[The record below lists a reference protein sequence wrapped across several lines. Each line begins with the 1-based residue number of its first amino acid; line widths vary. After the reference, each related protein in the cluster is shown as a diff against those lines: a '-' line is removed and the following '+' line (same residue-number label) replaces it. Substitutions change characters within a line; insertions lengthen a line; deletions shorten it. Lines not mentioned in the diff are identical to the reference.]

1 MLTHIFRRQDPYNIL
16 NYRNQFLSFLF
27 GTELKKWIVSLE
39 RAPATRS
46 QMLDY
51 AAVVFPISL
60 YKTVEV
66 YGCKKMI
73 NRDRVVRCFI
83 WYDGTMVRWYNV
95 SSFNSKLNIFNRV
108 RYMHIELDV
117 L

>member
-1 MLTHIFRRQDPYNIL
+1 MFFQRQSPYNIL
-16 NYRNQFLSFLF
+16 NYHNQLLNFLF
-27 GTELKKWIVSLE
+27 GAELKKGIVSLE